1 MERFVIIIYPN
12 GAMEIRNKQDSL
24 EFYQEIVEGP
34 IEIVRCFDNNVM
46 VINDE
51 GKIRGLKRNVLA
63 TLYYNNPFDE
73 IVGTVVIDK
82 EDGPDLV
89 GLTGTEA
96 AMTAFGIATM
106 FTTWDFLNGVGMED
120 DSLNGLEMEHEGQI
134 S

>member
-12 GAMEIRNKQDSL
+12 GTMEIRNKQDSL
-24 EFYQEIVEGP
+24 EFYQEIVGGT
-34 IEIVRCFDNNVM
+34 IEVVRCFDKNVM

-51 GKIRGLKRNVLA
+51 GKIRGLKRNGLA
-63 TLYYNNPFDE
+63 TLYYGNPFDE

-89 GLTGTEA
+89 GLTGSEA
-96 AMTAFGIATM
+96 AMTVFGLSTM
-106 FTTWDFLNGVGMED
+106 ITTWDFLNGVGME
-120 DSLNGLEMEHEGQI
+120 HEGQI

>member
-12 GAMEIRNKQDSL
+12 GTMEIRNKQDSL
-24 EFYQEIVEGP
+24 EFYQEIVGGT
-34 IEIVRCFDNNVM
+34 IEVVRCFDKNVM

-51 GKIRGLKRNVLA
+51 GKIRWLKRNGLA
-63 TLYYNNPFDE
+63 TLYYGNPFDE

-89 GLTGTEA
+89 RLTGSEA
-96 AMTAFGIATM
+96 AMTVFGLSTM
-106 FTTWDFLNGVGMED
+106 ITTWDFLNGVGME
-120 DSLNGLEMEHEGQI
+120 HEGQI

>member
-12 GAMEIRNKQDSL
+12 GTMEIRNKQDSL
-24 EFYQEIVEGP
+24 EFYQEIVGGT
-34 IEIVRCFDNNVM
+34 IEIVRCFDKNVM

-51 GKIRGLKRNVLA
+51 GKIRGLKRNGLA
-63 TLYYNNPFDE
+63 TLYYGNPFDE

-89 GLTGTEA
+89 GLTGSEA
-96 AMTAFGIATM
+96 AMTVFGLSTM
-106 FTTWDFLNGVGMED
+106 ITTWDFLNGVGT
-120 DSLNGLEMEHEGQI
+120 EHEGQI

>member
-1 MERFVIIIYPN
+1 MERFVIIIHPN
-12 GAMEIRNKQDSL
+12 GMMEIRNKQDSL

-51 GKIRGLKRNVLA
+51 GKIRGLKRNGLA

-89 GLTGTEA
+89 GLTGEEA
-96 AMTAFGIATM
+96 ATVAGGLAVMLH
-106 FTTWDFLNGVGMED
+106 TWGMLESMEVD
-120 DSLNGLEMEHEGQI
+120 DETGNMSNL

>member
-12 GAMEIRNKQDSL
+12 GTMEIRNKQDSL
-24 EFYQEIVEGP
+24 EFYQEIVGGT
-34 IEIVRCFDNNVM
+34 IEVVRCFDKNVM

-51 GKIRGLKRNVLA
+51 GKIRGLKRNGLA
-63 TLYYNNPFDE
+63 TLYYGNPFDE

-89 GLTGTEA
+89 GLTGSEA
-96 AMTAFGIATM
+96 AMTAFGLSTM
-106 FTTWDFLNGVGMED
+106 ITTWDFLNGVGME
-120 DSLNGLEMEHEGQI
+120 HEGQI

>member
-1 MERFVIIIYPN
+1 MERFVIIIHPN
-12 GAMEIRNKQDSL
+12 GAMEIRNKKDSL
-24 EFYQEIVEGP
+24 EFYQEIVGGP
-34 IEIVRCFDNNVM
+34 IEIVRCFDKNVM

-51 GKIRGLKRNVLA
+51 GKIRGLKRNGLA

-89 GLTGTEA
+89 GLTGSEA
-96 AMTAFGIATM
+96 AVTVFGIATM
-106 FTTWDFLNGVGMED
+106 YATWDYLNGVG
-120 DSLNGLEMEHEGQI
+120 MEHEGQI